1 MSRSAI
7 KSIQAAAGGVAAD
20 PRIATFS
27 DVVLL
32 MDGDGTNSANN
43 NSINKNSGSS
53 MSVVGTFHQGSFS
66 PYGNNWSVAF
76 GGSTDFIRSIATSVS
91 VGTGDFTLECWALSN
106 DTTQTAVLFDT
117 RAGSANNKPVLAING
132 GAFAYWSTSHRIT
145 APDAAIER
153 VWFHVAIVRYNNTTT
168 LYIDGEPK
176 GTYSDS
182 ADIGSIGRYQLGADD
197 DGSFNDYFDG
207 YLSNVRF
214 SATSRYTSSFTPST
228 SPYTNDGSTNFLA
241 CSSNRFKDNS
251 SNNLALTAYGNPAVS
266 PSSPFRD
273 SNARTLTSDGGS
285 VQFPNTGNNYLY
297 TSQQIGTDNTFTC
310 EGWIYMTATP
320 TESAGL
326 TGFWST
332 GDSTSNVN
340 YGPTFGPDSNKRLR
354 LRWWLGYGAEC
365 AATTT
370 TMNLFEWNHICLT
383 IYYSS
388 IYMFVN
394 GQQQSLSGTTS
405 YQSPIGSSSYDTIGA
420 NSYGK
425 FRGYISDF
433 RLSSSSQRTS
443 GFTPPTSPV
452 SPFSSN
458 KITLNF
464 RDGNIFDLAGLNNIK
479 TSGVELETNL
489 KKYGTASIEFNSG
502 GDYLEIPSND
512 VLALGTG
519 DFTIESWIYLSSN
532 TNSQGSAGGCII
544 DMRSSSSTG
553 NGFLFSV
560 TPSAS
565 NFVLNFYTD
574 GGNNQGSTT
583 MSYQTWYHIAVTRES
598 GKIRLFVD
606 GAVDAT
612 FTKAND
618 FSDTPTVRIG
628 YSDLYSSSSIIGNL
642 DDFRI
647 TKGVAR
653 YISAFTPPTAAL
665 PKY

>member
-32 MDGDGTNSANN
+32 MDGDGTNGANN
-43 NSINKNSGSS
+43 NSINKNSGSA
-53 MSVVGTFHQGSFS
+53 MSTIGTFHQGSFS
-66 PYGNNWSVAF
+66 PYGDNWSVAF
-76 GGSTDFIRSIATSVS
+76 DGTDDYIRSAGASVS

-106 DTTQTAVLFDT
+106 DSTQTAVLFDT
-117 RAGSANNKPVLAING
+117 RYGSASNKPVLAING
-132 GAFAYWSTSHRIT
+132 GAFSYWSTSHRIT

-182 ADIGSIGRYQLGADD
+182 ADVGTISGYQLGADH
-197 DGSFNDYFDG
+197 DGTENVYFDG

-241 CSSNRFKDNS
+241 CSSNRFKDIS
-251 SNNLALTAYGNPAVS
+251 SNNITLTVYGDPKVS

-297 TSQQIGTDNTFTC
+297 TSQQIGQDTTFTC

-340 YGPTFGPDSNKRLR
+340 YGPTFGPDSNRRLR

-405 YQSPIGSSSYDTIGA
+405 YTAPIGSSSYDTIGA

-489 KKYGTASIEFNSG
+489 KKYGTASIEFGSG

-512 VLALGTG
+512 VLALGAG